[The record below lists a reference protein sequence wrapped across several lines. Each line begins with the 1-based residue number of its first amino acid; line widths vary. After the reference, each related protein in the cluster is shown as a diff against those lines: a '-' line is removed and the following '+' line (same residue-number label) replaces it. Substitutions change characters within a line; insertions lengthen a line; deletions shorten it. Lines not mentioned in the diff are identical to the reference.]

1 MNVAYLIKHPEA
13 LNLKTIYELRKL
25 IATYPYYQPA
35 RLLLLKN
42 LYLLHDPTFEQELK
56 NSSIFFTN
64 RSILFDTF
72 ESVYYQNEKSKT
84 IIEDNKKDENLTDSL
99 IDNYLDQVPEDSSID
114 KNDNTRKPNSVDAT
128 IDYVA
133 YLLETENSESQ
144 KQTPEL
150 KGQSLIDDFINKE
163 GKKIT
168 LSEDTTDELAD
179 NPHEE
184 TIETEYFTE
193 TLARIYIKQQRYS
206 KALEIIKKLNLEYPK
221 KNSYFASQ
229 IRFLEKLVINSNNKK

>member
-1 MNVAYLIKHPEA
+1 MNVAYLIKHPET

-72 ESVYYQNEKSKT
+72 ESVYYQNEKSKA

>member
-1 MNVAYLIKHPEA
+1 M
-13 LNLKTIYELRKL
+13 RKL

-56 NSSIFFTN
+56 NSSIFFTD

-72 ESVYYQNEKSKT
+72 ESVYYQNEKSKA

-99 IDNYLDQVPEDSSID
+99 IDNYLDQVPDDSSID

>member
-1 MNVAYLIKHPEA
+1 MNVAYLIKHPET

-56 NSSIFFTN
+56 NSSIFFTD

-99 IDNYLDQVPEDSSID
+99 IDNYLDQVPDDSSID

>member
-1 MNVAYLIKHPEA
+1 MNVAYLIKHPET

-56 NSSIFFTN
+56 NSSIFFTD

-72 ESVYYQNEKSKT
+72 ESVYYQNEKSKA

-99 IDNYLDQVPEDSSID
+99 IDNYLDQVPDDSSID

>member
-56 NSSIFFTN
+56 NSSIFFTD

-72 ESVYYQNEKSKT
+72 ESVYYQNEKSKA
-84 IIEDNKKDENLTDSL
+84 IIEDNKNDENLTDSL
-99 IDNYLDQVPEDSSID
+99 IDNYLDQVPDDSSID

>member
-56 NSSIFFTN
+56 NSSIFFTD

-72 ESVYYQNEKSKT
+72 ESVYYQNEKSKA

-99 IDNYLDQVPEDSSID
+99 IDNYLDQVPDDSSID

>member
-1 MNVAYLIKHPEA
+1 MNVAYLIKHPET

>member
-56 NSSIFFTN
+56 NSSIFFTD

>member
-56 NSSIFFTN
+56 NSSIFFTD

-72 ESVYYQNEKSKT
+72 ESVYYQNEKSKA

-99 IDNYLDQVPEDSSID
+99 IDNYLDQVPDDSSID

-150 KGQSLIDDFINKE
+150 KGQSLIDDFINK
-163 GKKIT
+163 
-168 LSEDTTDELAD
+168 LSLIHISEPTR
-179 NPHEE
+179 P
-184 TIETEYFTE
+184 Y
-193 TLARIYIKQQRYS
+193 
-206 KALEIIKKLNLEYPK
+206 
-221 KNSYFASQ
+221 
-229 IRFLEKLVINSNNKK
+229 

>member
-1 MNVAYLIKHPEA
+1 MNVAYLIKHPET

-56 NSSIFFTN
+56 NSSIFFTD

-72 ESVYYQNEKSKT
+72 ESVYYQNEKSKA